1 MFKESIPTRM
11 SAVAS
16 WTYKMRVL
24 ENSLDNSLGEKA
36 YGRRDCHRG
45 QLVFYF
51 NKNYY
56 SDLEGC
62 LEQLCELRA
71 LDVVDVD
78 DDGVEVGVAASDVTT
93 GGRQDLFNDEQETF
107 IKINSCLIWFGIHLR
122 IAGLSKNSALVL
134 P

>member
-1 MFKESIPTRM
+1 
-11 SAVAS
+11 
-16 WTYKMRVL
+16 MRVL
-24 ENSLDNSLGEKA
+24 ENSSDNSLGEKA
-36 YGRRDCHRG
+36 FGRRDCHRG

-93 GGRQDLFNDEQETF
+93 GCRQNLFNDEQETF
-107 IKINSCLIWFGIHLR
+107 IKINSALLS
-122 IAGLSKNSALVL
+122 SKNCRIE
-134 P
+134 